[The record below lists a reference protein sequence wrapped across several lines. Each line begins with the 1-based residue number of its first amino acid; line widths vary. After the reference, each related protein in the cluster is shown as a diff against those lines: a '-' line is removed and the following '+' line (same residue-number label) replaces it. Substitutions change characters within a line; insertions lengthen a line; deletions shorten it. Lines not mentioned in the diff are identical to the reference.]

1 MSEEIKK
8 LSNFITE
15 DLLHELDSLN
25 LSPIEKHHVRLLLHC
40 LQVFT
45 AIKLQNNNSSLTNQ
59 DLWSWSEIQSSKFE
73 DKVFSELLYKQM
85 CSARNKLEQFSKT
98 INKDLLDLNLDDIVL
113 LTQEHKGHEI
123 DDPKEKM

>member
-1 MSEEIKK
+1 MSEQIKK

-15 DLLHELDSLN
+15 ELLHELDSFN

-40 LQVFT
+40 LQVFK
-45 AIKLQNNNSSLTNQ
+45 AINLQKNNSSLTDE
-59 DLWSWSEIQSSKFE
+59 DLWSWSEKQSSKFE
-73 DKVFSELLYKQM
+73 DRAFSELLYKQM
-85 CSARNKLEQFSKT
+85 CSARNKLEEFSKT

-113 LTQEHKGHEI
+113 LIQEHKGYEI

>member
-1 MSEEIKK
+1 MSEQIKK

-15 DLLHELDSLN
+15 ELLHEIDSLN

-45 AIKLQNNNSSLTNQ
+45 AINLQKNNSSLTDE
-59 DLWSWSEIQSSKFE
+59 DLWSWSEKQSSKFE
-73 DKVFSELLYKQM
+73 DKAFSELLYKQM
-85 CSARNKLEQFSKT
+85 CSARNKLEEFSKT
-98 INKDLLDLNLDDIVL
+98 INKDLLDLNLDDIVF